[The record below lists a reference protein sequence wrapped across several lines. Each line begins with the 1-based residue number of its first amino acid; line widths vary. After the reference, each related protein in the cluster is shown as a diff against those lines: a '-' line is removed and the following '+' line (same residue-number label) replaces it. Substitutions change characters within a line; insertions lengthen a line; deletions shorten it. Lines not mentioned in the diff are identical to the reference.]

1 MEYTKWIKLK
11 QSKML
16 CYTPYK
22 VPVPLC
28 GGTTAVVQL
37 YCCPFQCM
45 RPIPKNKAYQGQ
57 ALFAGVKRLCLGNG
71 AAHGVQLPAV
81 DFRQLAQGS
90 VSDRVRRCAGTVG
103 HTAQIRTDAG
113 FTQGGFLR
121 TKGRVAA
128 DNIFYISPPAIMRSA
143 HRHHPFRGLCR
154 AT

>member
-71 AAHGVQLPAV
+71 AAHG
-81 DFRQLAQGS
+81 
-90 VSDRVRRCAGTVG
+90 
-103 HTAQIRTDAG
+103 
-113 FTQGGFLR
+113 
-121 TKGRVAA
+121 
-128 DNIFYISPPAIMRSA
+128 RSA
-143 HRHHPFRGLCR
+143 PGG
-154 AT
+154 

>member
-37 YCCPFQCM
+37 HCCPFQCM

-57 ALFAGVKRLCLGNG
+57 ALFAGVKRLRLGNG
-71 AAHGVQLPAV
+71 
-81 DFRQLAQGS
+81 R
-90 VSDRVRRCAGTVG
+90 
-103 HTAQIRTDAG
+103 HTAFSSRRLTSGNSRRAASATGSDGAPEPWGIPLRFGLMQVSRRAASCAQRAG
-113 FTQGGFLR
+113 
-121 TKGRVAA
+121 
-128 DNIFYISPPAIMRSA
+128 
-143 HRHHPFRGLCR
+143 
-154 AT
+154 